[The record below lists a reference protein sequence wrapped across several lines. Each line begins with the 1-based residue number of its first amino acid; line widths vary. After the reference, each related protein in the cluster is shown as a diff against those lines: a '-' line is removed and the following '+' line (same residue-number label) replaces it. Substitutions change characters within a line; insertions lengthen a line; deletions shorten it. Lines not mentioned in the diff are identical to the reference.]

1 MKKTIFVSALL
12 VNIQQVHASAAIV
25 ASTAATTA
33 AVAAANSAAIA
44 SQQANR
50 AANASVSTPSIAIKA
65 SKQNLGFITCGTRS
79 NEAVGSLGCTVY
91 GDSEQRREIP
101 WKTWPGYVLGSKLPA
116 SYEVHAVSFD
126 HYNGVA
132 TVYFSY

>member
-1 MKKTIFVSALL
+1 MKKMIFIAALL

-33 AVAAANSAAIA
+33 AVAAANSANIA
-44 SQQANR
+44 NQQAQR
-50 AANASVSTPSIAIKA
+50 AANASASVHSITIKS

-91 GDSEQRREIP
+91 GGEIP

-116 SYEVHAVSFD
+116 SYEVNAVSFD

-132 TVYFSY
+132 TVYFAY

>member
-1 MKKTIFVSALL
+1 MKKMIFVAAL
-12 VNIQQVHASAAIV
+12 VAITQQAQASAVIA

-33 AVAAANSAAIA
+33 AVAAANSAVIA

-50 AANASVSTPSIAIKA
+50 AANASVITPSIAIKA
-65 SKQNLGFITCGTRS
+65 SKKNIGFITCGKRS

-91 GDSEQRREIP
+91 GNRDSREIP
-101 WKTWPGYVLGSKLPA
+101 WETWPGFVLGSKLPA
-116 SYEVHAVSFD
+116 SYEVNAVSFD

-132 TVYFSY
+132 TVYFTY